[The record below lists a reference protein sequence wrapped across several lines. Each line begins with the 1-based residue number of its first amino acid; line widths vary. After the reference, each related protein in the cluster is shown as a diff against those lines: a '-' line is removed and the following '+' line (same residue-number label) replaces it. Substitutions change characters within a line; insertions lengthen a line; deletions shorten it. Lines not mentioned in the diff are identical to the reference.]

1 MHSTAEVAHN
11 ELVLT
16 VRAMWSYLPCNPVFR
31 GDSDTGQAI
40 IVTEVACIP
49 TTVDAGAAEGLLIT
63 DAMDFERDPR
73 HCRPGWIPCDSYS

>member
-1 MHSTAEVAHN
+1 
-11 ELVLT
+11 
-16 VRAMWSYLPCNPVFR
+16 MWSYLPCNPVFR

-49 TTVDAGAAEGLLIT
+49 TTVDAGAAEGLLTSVIRPSEIT
-63 DAMDFERDPR
+63 VDFERDPR